1 MTSIAER
8 ISDELLHQHDAAARP
23 QLSFDAALRFLRQS
37 RTTIEARRAGEIL
50 RRSVAA
56 ETESVRSDAAVPD
69 DVRQR
74 VRDLSQL
81 LRQAKSP
88 YEVRVAAAALRQAI
102 RSAAPPAAEAG
113 RSVEDTTRHTDADG
127 DGTLLRTARP

>member
-56 ETESVRSDAAVPD
+56 ETESARSDAGVPD
-69 DVRQR
+69 DIRER
-74 VRDLSQL
+74 IHDLSQL
-81 LRQAKSP
+81 LRQARSP
-88 YEVRVAAAALRQAI
+88 YEVRVAAAALRHAV
-102 RSAAPPAAEAG
+102 RSATRPVTEAA
-113 RSVEDTTRHTDADG
+113 D
-127 DGTLLRTARP
+127 RTAG